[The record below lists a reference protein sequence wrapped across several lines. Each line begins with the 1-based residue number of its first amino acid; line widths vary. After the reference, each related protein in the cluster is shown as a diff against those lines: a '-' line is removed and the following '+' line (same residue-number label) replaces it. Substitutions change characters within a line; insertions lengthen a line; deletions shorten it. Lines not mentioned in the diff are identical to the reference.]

1 MSITPLV
8 LTTLYR
14 YVKSSSLIVDN
25 CEGTGLV
32 LESLVGGLE
41 ISKSKR
47 VQIQITDKSPMIN
60 LDHVDQATIYL
71 SKTGLDVEIIT
82 SSTTGVNVL
91 PYLSYNPVHVS
102 VSILFFC
109 PIHLITPT
117 FIPFVLLVVQEGR

>member
-1 MSITPLV
+1 M
-8 LTTLYR
+8 TLI
-14 YVKSSSLIVDN
+14 LDN

-32 LESLVGGLE
+32 LDTLVGGLE
-41 ISKSKR
+41 ISKSKK

-91 PYLSYNPVHVS
+91 SL
-102 VSILFFC
+102 
-109 PIHLITPT
+109 
-117 FIPFVLLVVQEGR
+117 